1 MNDDEIDTWQ
11 TDDPTCPWCG
21 YVDSD
26 SDDYYLKKTE
36 GKEQCDNCGGW
47 FSWESERTITFYTR
61 KTDWVEEWNNYNRTK
76 IQIAELRAIRGN
88 NGS

>member
-36 GKEQCDNCGGW
+36 GKQQCDNCGRW
-47 FSWESERTITFYTR
+47 FSWDAEYSVSFYTR
-61 KTDWVEEWNNYNRTK
+61 KIDWVEEWKNYNRD
-76 IQIAELRAIRGN
+76 QVRLACLRKLN
-88 NGS
+88 NKSDS